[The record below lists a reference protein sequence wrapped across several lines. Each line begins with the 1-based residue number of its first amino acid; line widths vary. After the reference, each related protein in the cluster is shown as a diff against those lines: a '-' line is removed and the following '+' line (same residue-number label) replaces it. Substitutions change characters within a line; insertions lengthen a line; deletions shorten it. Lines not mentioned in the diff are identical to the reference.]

1 MEATCAAKWKTT
13 GCWITA
19 AVVWRD
25 RTHAFARPLLPIGK
39 SVNDFGKGSRSIK
52 DTEKDSP
59 ICPYYHGNYIQRA
72 LRSFTGQDNAAA
84 IDDVWS
90 RGITLTCTFLTELT
104 ILCFMEGIFIQTTEL
119 HIHFNRLLFWVLKKR
134 LPFLYLFCNSWCTNN
149 YIIKDI
155 YSCVI
160 NKLVNRQIYYLI
172 LWQIFGDDP
181 VSANRCQEGV
191 PLFWR
196 ARVQGQL
203 LRENNSPERMDF
215 PVQYEYTGD
224 CEYQVLKLH
233 SQECDFL

>member
-1 MEATCAAKWKTT
+1 M
-13 GCWITA
+13 
-19 AVVWRD
+19 
-25 RTHAFARPLLPIGK
+25 HLPYRVNNSLFYGK
-39 SVNDFGKGSRSIK
+39 A
-52 DTEKDSP
+52 
-59 ICPYYHGNYIQRA
+59 Y
-72 LRSFTGQDNAAA
+72 SF
-84 IDDVWS
+84 
-90 RGITLTCTFLTELT
+90 RL
-104 ILCFMEGIFIQTTEL
+104 L

-233 SQECDFL
+233 SQECDFLKKCRFPKIWK